1 MSVTDFRHERSVLN
15 AEDGHKIQL
24 QVWHPAGSATHIIQ
38 VVHGLG
44 EYSDRYARFA
54 AAATARGCIVCCHD
68 HRGHGANSD
77 EPGHFADTDGWHAV
91 ATDTHIVNRRLRESH
106 SGMPLVLLGHS
117 MGSYIAQFYVMHFGG
132 NIDALILSASTLAS
146 RVPLSL
152 AYAIAKI
159 ESWRLGVRGK
169 STLLDRLGFGNFNKA
184 FRPTRTEHDW
194 LSRDED
200 EVDRYVADPLCGGP
214 YSCGLWLDV
223 IGGLLEISS
232 DNALSRISIDLPI
245 LITGGSADPVGGDRG
260 MGKLAMHYAQTDH
273 QHLKVK
279 IYPDGRHEMLNEINR
294 DEVTSDWLAW
304 IATIGKKKPH
314 PVATGTAAGP

>member
-1 MSVTDFRHERSVLN
+1 MTVTEFRHERCVLH
-15 AEDGHKIQL
+15 AEDGHAIHL
-24 QVWHPAGSATHIIQ
+24 QMWRPSGPTTHIIQ
-38 VVHGLG
+38 IVHGLG
-44 EYSDRYARFA
+44 EHSDRYARFA

-68 HRGHGANSD
+68 HRGHGSSGG
-77 EPGHFADTDGWHAV
+77 ELGHFADTGGWHSV
-91 ATDTHIVNRRLRESH
+91 VNDLHIVNRRLRESH
-106 SGMPLVLLGHS
+106 AGMPLILLGHS

-159 ESWRLGVRGK
+159 ESWRLGVRGR
-169 STLLDRLGFGNFNKA
+169 STLLDKLGFGNFNKA
-184 FRPTRTEHDW
+184 FRPARTTLDW
-194 LSRDED
+194 LSRDEQ

-214 YSCGLWLDV
+214 YSCGLWLDL

-232 DNALSRISIDLPI
+232 DNALSRVSSDLHI

-260 MGKLAMHYAQTDH
+260 MGKLAMHYARTAH

-294 DEVTSDWLAW
+294 DEVTRDWIDW
-304 IATIGKKKPH
+304 IETIQPMRLPG
-314 PVATGTAAGP
+314 